1 MKELGKNMGGEHGQ
15 KMSKAAIGI
24 IGLGVMGRNLAFQL
38 AAKGHGVA
46 VTDPWPAAVRDFRA
60 ATLPLGEGIAV
71 HDTLEDL
78 TAALARPRAVLIMVK
93 AGAPVQQQI
102 DALVPLLEPDDLIVD
117 GGNSHYGDTARRG
130 AALADCGLRYLGS
143 GISGGEEGARTGA
156 SIMVGGSREGFA
168 RVAGLLND
176 IAAKVD
182 GVPCAAYL
190 GDGGAGHFVKAVHN
204 GIEYAEMQLI
214 AEAYLILKDLLALS
228 HESMAAVFDRWNQGA
243 LRSYLIEIT
252 AKILTT
258 KDTESEAPLVEMI
271 LDRAGQKGTG
281 QWAAEAALDLG
292 VPAPSL
298 AEAVTARSLSALK
311 DQRIAAEAVLP
322 GPERPAPVVKD
333 GLSPEQLGEALLA
346 ARICVFAQGFAL
358 MKAAKEAYGWS
369 LDLAQVARI
378 WRAGCIIRADLLQTI
393 DQAYREA
400 PDLDNLLLAPGVRDT
415 LASTQGAWRQAVG
428 AAVGHGLP
436 VPALGS
442 TLAYFDTYRR
452 ARLPANL
459 IQAQRDYFGAHG
471 FERTDRPGSFHGP
484 WQEVPEDTQP

>member
-1 MKELGKNMGGEHGQ
+1 
-15 KMSKAAIGI
+15 MSKATIGI
-24 IGLGVMGRNLAFQL
+24 VGLGVMGRNLAFQL
-38 AAKGHGVA
+38 AARGHTVA
-46 VTDPWPAAVRDFRA
+46 VTDPWPEAVRDFRA

-78 TAALARPRAVLIMVK
+78 TEGLARPRAILIMVK

-117 GGNSHYGDTARRG
+117 GGNSHYGDTVRRG
-130 AALADCGLRYLGS
+130 EALAERGLRYLGS

-182 GVPCAAYL
+182 GVPCCAYL
-190 GDGGAGHFVKAVHN
+190 GNGGAGHFVKAVHN

-228 HESMAAVFDRWNQGA
+228 HESMSAVFAEWNQGA

-252 AKILTT
+252 ARILDT
-258 KDTESEAPLVEMI
+258 KDTESDAPLVEMI

-298 AEAVTARSLSALK
+298 AEAVSARSLSSFK

-322 GPERPAPVVKD
+322 APEGLVPAAKD
-333 GLSPEQLGEALLA
+333 GLTPEQLGEALLA

-358 MKAAKEAYGWS
+358 MRAAKEAYGWS
-369 LDLAQVARI
+369 LDLAEVARI
-378 WRAGCIIRADLLQTI
+378 WRAGCIIRADLLEVI
-393 DQAYREA
+393 DQAYRET
-400 PDLDNLLLAPGVRDT
+400 PDLDNLLLAPGFRHT
-415 LASTQGAWRQAVG
+415 FERTQGAWRLAIG

-459 IQAQRDYFGAHG
+459 VQAQRDYFGAHG
-471 FERTDRPGSFHGP
+471 FERTDQPGSFHGN
-484 WQEVPEDTQP
+484 WQGEPGDTRP

>member
-1 MKELGKNMGGEHGQ
+1 MKELGKNKGGEHGQ
-15 KMSKAAIGI
+15 KMSKATIGI
-24 IGLGVMGRNLAFQL
+24 VGLGVMGRNLAFQL

-46 VTDPWPAAVRDFRA
+46 VTDPWPEAVRDFKA

-71 HDTLEDL
+71 HDTLENL
-78 TAALARPRAVLIMVK
+78 TEGLARPRAVLIMVK

-102 DALVPLLEPDDLIVD
+102 DALVPLLEPDDLIID

-130 AALADCGLRYLGS
+130 AALGEQGLRFLGT

-156 SIMVGGSREGFA
+156 SIMVGGSREGYA

-214 AEAYLILKDLLALS
+214 AEAYMILKDLPGLGY
-228 HESMAAVFDRWNQGA
+228 ESMAAVFTGWNQGP

-252 AKILTT
+252 AKILAT
-258 KDTESEAPLVEMI
+258 KDSGTEVPLVEMI
-271 LDRAGQKGTG
+271 LDKAGQKGTG

-298 AEAVTARSLSALK
+298 AEAVSARSLSALK

-322 GPERPAPVVKD
+322 APEEREPVAKN
-333 GLSPEQLGEALLA
+333 GLTPEQLGEALLA

-378 WRAGCIIRADLLQTI
+378 WRAGCIIRADLLEVI

-400 PDLDNLLLAPGVRDT
+400 PDLDNLLIAPGFRHT
-415 LASTQGAWRQAVG
+415 FERTQRAWRQAIG

-442 TLAYFDTYRR
+442 ALAYFDAYRR

-471 FERTDRPGSFHGP
+471 FERIDQPGSFHGH
-484 WQEVPEDTQP
+484 WQDEPEETQP

>member
-1 MKELGKNMGGEHGQ
+1 
-15 KMSKAAIGI
+15 MSKATIGI
-24 IGLGVMGRNLAFQL
+24 VGLGVMGRNLAFQL

-60 ATLPLGEGIAV
+60 AILPLGEGIAV
-71 HDTLEDL
+71 HDTLGDL
-78 TAALARPRAVLIMVK
+78 IEGLARPRAVLIMIK

-102 DALVPLLEPDDLIVD
+102 DALVPLLGPDDLILD
-117 GGNSHYGDTARRG
+117 GGNSHYSDTVRRG
-130 AALADCGLRYLGS
+130 VALGDHGLRYLGI

-156 SIMVGGSREGFA
+156 SIMAGGSREGYA
-168 RVAGLLND
+168 QVEGLLND

-182 GVPCAAYL
+182 GVSCAAYL

-214 AEAYLILKDLLALS
+214 AEAYLILKDLLALN
-228 HESMAAVFDRWNQGA
+228 HEAMAAVFDQWNQGA

-252 AKILTT
+252 ARILAT
-258 KDTESEAPLVEMI
+258 KDSESEAPLVEMI
-271 LDRAGQKGTG
+271 LDKAGQKGTG
-281 QWAAEAALDLG
+281 RWAAEAALDLG

-298 AEAVTARSLSALK
+298 AEAVSARSLSALK

-322 GPERPAPVVKD
+322 TPERSALLVKEE
-333 GLSPEQLGEALLA
+333 LAPEQLGEALLA
-346 ARICVFAQGFAL
+346 ARICIFAQGFAL

-378 WRAGCIIRADLLQTI
+378 WRAGCIIRAGLLEVI

-400 PDLDNLLLAPGVRDT
+400 PDLDNLLLAPGFRHT
-415 LASTQGAWRQAVG
+415 FERTQRAWRRTIGTAVG
-428 AAVGHGLP
+428 YGLP

-442 TLAYFDTYRR
+442 ALAYFDTYRR

-471 FERTDRPGSFHGP
+471 FERTDQTGTFHGH
-484 WQEVPEDTQP
+484 WQDEPEDPQP

>member
-1 MKELGKNMGGEHGQ
+1 MKGLGKNKCEEHGQ
-15 KMSKAAIGI
+15 KMSKATIGI
-24 IGLGVMGRNLAFQL
+24 VGLGVMGRNLAFQL
-38 AAKGHGVA
+38 AAKGHAVA
-46 VTDPWPAAVRDFRA
+46 VTDPWPEAVSDFRA

-71 HDTLEDL
+71 LDALGEL
-78 TAALARPRAVLIMVK
+78 TQALARPRAVLIMVK

-102 DALVPLLEPDDLIVD
+102 DALVSLLEPDDLIVD

-130 AALADCGLRYLGS
+130 IALAERGLRYLGT

-156 SIMVGGSREGFA
+156 SIMVGGSREGYA

-214 AEAYLILKDLLALS
+214 AEAYLILKDLLALN
-228 HESMAAVFDRWNQGA
+228 HETMAAVFAGWNQGA

-252 AKILTT
+252 ARILAT
-258 KDTESEAPLVEMI
+258 KDTESEAPLIEMI
-271 LDRAGQKGTG
+271 LDKAGQKGTG

-298 AEAVTARSLSALK
+298 AEAVSARSLSALK

-322 GPERPAPVVKD
+322 APDGPVPLVKG
-333 GLSPEQLGEALLA
+333 GLAPEQLGEALLGA
-346 ARICVFAQGFAL
+346 KICIFAQGFAL
-358 MKAAKEAYGWS
+358 MKAAKEAHGWS

-378 WRAGCIIRADLLQTI
+378 WRAGCIIRAGLLEVI

-400 PDLDNLLLAPGVRDT
+400 PDLDNLLLAPGFRHT
-415 LASTQGAWRQAVG
+415 FERTQGAWRQAIG
-428 AAVGHGLP
+428 TAVGHGLP

-442 TLAYFDTYRR
+442 SLAYFDSYRR

-471 FERTDRPGSFHGP
+471 FERTDQPGSFHGR
-484 WQEVPEDTQP
+484 WQEEPEETQQ

>member
-1 MKELGKNMGGEHGQ
+1 
-15 KMSKAAIGI
+15 
-24 IGLGVMGRNLAFQL
+24 
-38 AAKGHGVA
+38 
-46 VTDPWPAAVRDFRA
+46 
-60 ATLPLGEGIAV
+60 
-71 HDTLEDL
+71 
-78 TAALARPRAVLIMVK
+78 
-93 AGAPVQQQI
+93 
-102 DALVPLLEPDDLIVD
+102 
-117 GGNSHYGDTARRG
+117 
-130 AALADCGLRYLGS
+130 
-143 GISGGEEGARTGA
+143 
-156 SIMVGGSREGFA
+156 MVGGSREGFA

-182 GVPCAAYL
+182 GVPCCAYL
-190 GDGGAGHFVKAVHN
+190 GNGGAGHFVKAVHN

-228 HESMAAVFDRWNQGA
+228 HESMSAVFAEWNQGA

-252 AKILTT
+252 ARILDT
-258 KDTESEAPLVEMI
+258 KDTESDAPLVEMI

-298 AEAVTARSLSALK
+298 AEAVSARSLSSFK

-322 GPERPAPVVKD
+322 APEGLVPAAKD
-333 GLSPEQLGEALLA
+333 GLTPEQLGEALLA

-369 LDLAQVARI
+369 LDLAEVARI
-378 WRAGCIIRADLLQTI
+378 WRAGCIIRADLLEVI

-400 PDLDNLLLAPGVRDT
+400 PELDNLLLAPGFRHT
-415 LASTQGAWRQAVG
+415 FERTQSAWRLAIG

-436 VPALGS
+436 VTALGS
-442 TLAYFDTYRR
+442 ALANFDSYRR

-471 FERTDRPGSFHGP
+471 FERTDQPGSFHGN
-484 WQEVPEDTQP
+484 WQDVPDETQP